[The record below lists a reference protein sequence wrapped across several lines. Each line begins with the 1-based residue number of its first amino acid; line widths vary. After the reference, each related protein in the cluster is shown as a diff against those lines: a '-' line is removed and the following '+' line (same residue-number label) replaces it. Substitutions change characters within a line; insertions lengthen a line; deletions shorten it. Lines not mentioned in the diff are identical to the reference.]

1 MKEGDILG
9 LENGKLELIE
19 KDPVHTVVKLTRS
32 MIRRNTSF
40 VTLIYGEE
48 VTEAQ
53 AEEAYNRIK
62 TKVGNDVEVTL
73 IHGGQPIYYFIVSV
87 E

>member
-19 KDPVHTVVKLTRS
+19 KDPVHTAVKLARS
-32 MIRRNTSF
+32 MVHRNTSF
-40 VTLIYGEE
+40 LTLIYGDA

-53 AEEAYNRIK
+53 ATEAYNRIRS
-62 TKVGNDVEVTL
+62 KVGNEIEVTL
-73 IHGGQPIYYFIVSV
+73 VNGGQPIYYFMIAV